1 MEQIIDWRELYAA
14 NQAVIQAHL
23 APASPPPDTNPPSSR
38 PRLRDGARRS
48 GSDHALGAA
57 PGGEGT
63 WQRHT
68 SSATHGSGRYFVYT
82 PAGLGATAGA
92 PLLVMLHGCTQT
104 PFDLAYGTRMN
115 DAADRH
121 GFAVVY
127 PEQTKGRNQQGCWNW
142 FLAHHQ
148 ARSSGEPA
156 LLAGITRD
164 AIARL
169 GARIDAERVFVAGM
183 SAGAAMA
190 VVMGATHPDLFAAI
204 GVHSGLAYGAAT
216 SQRMAFEAMGRGASD
231 PARCGSAAYEAMGDR
246 ARLMPIIVLH
256 GTGDTVVRPVNG
268 DHVVQQWLATNALA
282 TEGSFDADPALPD
295 AADHRRADHGHPY
308 TRYRWNDSTG
318 RLVQEY
324 VKIEGLGHAWS
335 GGNQTGSYT
344 DARGPDA
351 SEAMCQ
357 FFAQLQEP

>member
-1 MEQIIDWRELYAA
+1 MEHIINWRELYAA

-282 TEGSFDADPALPD
+282 TEGTFDGDPALPND
-295 AADHRRADHGHPY
+295 ADHGRADHGRPY
-308 TRYRWNDSTG
+308 TRYRWHDSTG

-324 VKIEGLGHAWS
+324 MKIEGLGHAWS

-351 SEAMCQ
+351 SEAMWR
-357 FFAQLQEP
+357 FFAQLQGP

>member
-1 MEQIIDWRELYAA
+1 MEHLIDWRELYAD
-14 NQAVIQAHL
+14 NQALIQAHL
-23 APASPPPDTNPPSSR
+23 APASPAPDTKPPSSR
-38 PRLRDGARRS
+38 RRLRDGARRS
-48 GSDHALGAA
+48 GSDHVLGAA
-57 PGGEGT
+57 PGGEGI
-63 WQRHT
+63 WERHT
-68 SSATHGSGRYFVYT
+68 STGTHGNGRYLLYT
-82 PAGLGATAGA
+82 PAGLGATARA

-104 PFDLAYGTRMN
+104 PVDLAHGTRMN

-127 PEQTKGRNQQGCWNW
+127 PEQTEGRNQQGCWNW

-164 AIARL
+164 ATARL
-169 GARIDAERVFVAGM
+169 GARVDPERVFVAGM

-231 PARCGSAAYEAMGDR
+231 PARSGSAAYEAMGER

-256 GTGDTVVRPVNG
+256 GTRDTVVRPVNG

-282 TEGSFDADPALPD
+282 TAGSFDADPTRPD
-295 AADHRRADHGHPY
+295 AVDHGRAEHGHRY

-324 VKIEGLGHAWS
+324 MKIDGLGHAWS

-351 SEAMCQ
+351 SKAMWQ